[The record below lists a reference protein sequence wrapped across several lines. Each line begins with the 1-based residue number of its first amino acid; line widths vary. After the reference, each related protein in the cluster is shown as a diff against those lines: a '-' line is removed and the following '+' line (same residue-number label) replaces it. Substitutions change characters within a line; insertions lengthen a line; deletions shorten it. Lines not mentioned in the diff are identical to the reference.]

1 MKFSD
6 YTLFIMQDGTVKVC
20 GDNRHGQLG
29 LGHRNTPV
37 STVTDLP
44 LTGVKDIVCGSNHT
58 FFIMQDGTI
67 KCCGYNRYGQLGL
80 GFTTPDPYA
89 YPTVTDLPFTGVKNI
104 VCGSYHTFFIMQD
117 GTVKCCGRNQHGQL
131 GLGHKNDPVSTVR
144 NLPLTGVKNIVCGS
158 SYTFFIM
165 QDGSVK
171 CCGRNDFGQLGLG
184 FTTPSPYAYP
194 TVTDLPFT
202 GVKNIVCG
210 ESHTF
215 FIMED
220 GTIKCC
226 GRNDYG
232 QLGLGYSGD
241 DVVNVTDLQ
250 LANVKKVVCGEY
262 HTIFVMED
270 GTLKGCGHNSSGQ
283 LGLGHTD
290 NVSVITD
297 LFSAEVKDVA
307 CGFNHTFF
315 IMNDDTVKGCG
326 DNRYGQL
333 GIGNTDNQPSPVT
346 VPDISNFD
354 RFPHSGDVEEPTPP
368 VARNVTIIGEP
379 QIGQILIGSYE
390 YYDEDG
396 DLEGESVFRWLIAD
410 TVDGEYTPIDGAT
423 NITYTVTANDINKY
437 FKFEVTPISIGG
449 DDMSK
454 IGSPV
459 LSAAI
464 GPVVYPAT
472 IPEAKNVAITGTLAV
487 GETLTGSYEYFDI
500 NGDPEQGTIIK
511 WYRGDSSTGPW
522 SEITSAN
529 GNTYTLTETD
539 VGKYIKFEV
548 TPANANETGEPAF
561 AVSASQVEYPPT
573 PPVASNVVITG
584 IPEVGKTL
592 TGNYDYFDINGDPE
606 GESTFR
612 WLRSDTE
619 NGEYTA
625 IPGATSKTY
634 VVTEQDVGKW
644 IKFEVTPVSQ

>member
-1 MKFSD
+1 MKF
-6 YTLFIMQDGTVKVC
+6 
-20 GDNRHGQLG
+20 
-29 LGHRNTPV
+29 
-37 STVTDLP
+37 
-44 LTGVKDIVCGSNHT
+44 
-58 FFIMQDGTI
+58 
-67 KCCGYNRYGQLGL
+67 
-80 GFTTPDPYA
+80 
-89 YPTVTDLPFTGVKNI
+89 
-104 VCGSYHTFFIMQD
+104 SYHTFFIMQD
-117 GTVKCCGRNQHGQL
+117 G
-131 GLGHKNDPVSTVR
+131 S
-144 NLPLTGVKNIVCGS
+144 I
-158 SYTFFIM
+158 
-165 QDGSVK
+165 K
-171 CCGRNDFGQLGLG
+171 CCGRNDSGQLGLG

-194 TVTDLPFT
+194 TVTELPFTGVKDIVCGQYHTFFIMQDGTIKCCGYNGYGQLGLGHTNDPVSTVTNLPFTGVRKIVCGANHTFFIMQDGTVKCCGHNSYGQLGLGHTDTPVSTVTDLPFT

-210 ESHTF
+210 EFYTF
-215 FIMED
+215 FIMQD

-226 GRNDYG
+226 G
-232 QLGLGYSGD
+232 
-241 DVVNVTDLQ
+241 
-250 LANVKKVVCGEY
+250 
-262 HTIFVMED
+262 
-270 GTLKGCGHNSSGQ
+270 HNGNGQ
-283 LGLGHTD
+283 LGLGHT
-290 NVSVITD
+290 NTTVSTVTD
-297 LFSAEVKDVA
+297 LPFTGVKNIVCGRYHTFFIMQDGTVKCCGNNQYGQLGLGHTNTVSTVTNLPLTGVRNIVCGYYHTFFIMQDGTVKVCGHNSDGQLGLGHTNDPVSTVTDLPFTGVKDIV
-307 CGFNHTFF
+307 CGQYHTFF
-315 IMNDDTVKGCG
+315 IMNDNTVKGCG

-333 GIGNTDNQPSPVT
+333 GMGNTDDVPSPVT
-346 VPDISNFD
+346 IPGISN
-354 RFPHSGDVEEPTPP
+354 EEPTPP

-410 TVDGEYTPIDGAT
+410 TVGGEYTPIDGAT

-472 IPEAKNVAITGTLAV
+472 IPEARNVAITGTLAV

-511 WYRGDSSTGPW
+511 WYRGDSPTGPW

-573 PPVASNVVITG
+573 PPVARNVVITG

-625 IPGATSKTY
+625 IPGATGKTY

-644 IKFEVTPVSQ
+644 IKFEVTPVSL

>member
-1 MKFSD
+1 
-6 YTLFIMQDGTVKVC
+6 
-20 GDNRHGQLG
+20 
-29 LGHRNTPV
+29 
-37 STVTDLP
+37 
-44 LTGVKDIVCGSNHT
+44 
-58 FFIMQDGTI
+58 MQDGTI
-67 KCCGYNRYGQLGL
+67 KCCGRNNYGQLGL
-80 GFTTPDPYA
+80 GHTNSPVS
-89 YPTVTDLPFTGVKNI
+89 TVMDLPFTGVKNI
-104 VCGSYHTFFIMQD
+104 VG
-117 GTVKCCGRNQHGQL
+117 
-131 GLGHKNDPVSTVR
+131 GLY
-144 NLPLTGVKNIVCGS
+144 
-158 SYTFFIM
+158 YTFFIM

-171 CCGRNDFGQLGLG
+171 CCGNNNQGQLGLG
-184 FTTPSPYAYP
+184 HTNNPVSTVTDLPLTGVKNIVCGNSHTFFIMQDGSIKVCGDNTNGQLGLGHTNTPVSTVTDLPLANVKKVVCGNSHTFFIMRDGTIKCCGMNEDGELGLGYESASPVT

-202 GVKNIVCG
+202 GVKDIVCG
-210 ESHTF
+210 
-215 FIMED
+215 
-220 GTIKCC
+220 
-226 GRNDYG
+226 
-232 QLGLGYSGD
+232 YS
-241 DVVNVTDLQ
+241 
-250 LANVKKVVCGEY
+250 
-262 HTIFVMED
+262 
-270 GTLKGCGHNSSGQ
+270 
-283 LGLGHTD
+283 
-290 NVSVITD
+290 
-297 LFSAEVKDVA
+297 
-307 CGFNHTFF
+307 HTFF
-315 IMNDDTVKGCG
+315 IMNDNTVKACG
-326 DNRYGQL
+326 DNQNGQL
-333 GIGNTDNQPSPVT
+333 GIGLTGDGSSPVT
-346 VPDISNFD
+346 VPGIPNFD
-354 RFPHSGDVEEPTPP
+354 RFPHREYVYVQEEPTPP

-449 DDMSK
+449 DNMSK

-472 IPEAKNVAITGTLAV
+472 IPEARNVAITGTLAV

-511 WYRGDSSTGPW
+511 WYRGDSPTGPW

-573 PPVASNVVITG
+573 PPVARNVVITG

-625 IPGATSKTY
+625 IPGATGTTY
-634 VVTEQDVGKW
+634 TITEEDIDKY
-644 IKFEVTPVSQ
+644 IKFEVTPVSL